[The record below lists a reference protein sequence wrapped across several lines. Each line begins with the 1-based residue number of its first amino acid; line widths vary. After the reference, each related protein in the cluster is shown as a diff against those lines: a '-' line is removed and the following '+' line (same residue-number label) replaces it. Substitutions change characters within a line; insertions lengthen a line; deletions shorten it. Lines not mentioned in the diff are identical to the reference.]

1 MFTEFSYSEKSIND
15 ILKEL
20 NVSQDGLSEK
30 EAQIRL
36 LHYGSNEIKEG
47 KLSALN
53 IFWRQFKSPFI
64 YILLGAALISL
75 FLKEFIDTVMI
86 FVFLAV
92 NGFLGFYQEYKS
104 EKLIQK
110 LKLLIRANAKVRRNG
125 KIEIIEKSKIVKGDV
140 VIIEKGDVVPADI
153 RIVKSQNLIM
163 NESILTG
170 ESKSVFKNVD
180 VLSGVKN
187 IFEAQNMA
195 FMGTTVVSGSAEGLV
210 VATGKDTQIGKVSE
224 IVSHIERKSGFE
236 NMVLNFSKFV
246 LNLVLATLAILFVAN
261 LVLKGFDINISQTL
275 LFTLALAISV
285 VPEALPVITTV
296 TLSRGALKLAKE
308 HVVVKRLSS
317 LEDLGNIEVLCSDK
331 TGTITKNE
339 LELKEWISWDKDK
352 CFLFGAVLP
361 SGYDKKTLKENE
373 FEFAVWQ
380 KLNEDNRSALTN
392 YKILWHEPFDPEKR
406 IAATVF
412 FDHIQKKNYLVLK
425 GAPEEVFERSKF
437 ISINDNNE
445 KIEKYKNELRDKFKE
460 FGKSGFRVLAVA
472 VKEVSDKEDYCDDL
486 ADDFSVLGI
495 LGFYDP
501 LKPTAKDAIALAKK
515 LNVEVKIITGDSLE
529 VAEFIAG
536 EAGILSHGEKG
547 ILGSSLESLTGED
560 FTRAVLGFKVF
571 ARISPEQKFKIIQE
585 IQKYKPAGF
594 LGEGINDAPALK
606 LANVAIVVDSGADV
620 AKEAADV
627 IMLRKDLKVIVD
639 GISEGRRIYTNII
652 KYIKYTLT
660 GNFGNFYAIAG
671 ISLITPYLPMLPS
684 QILLTNLLS
693 DLPLMSVASDNV
705 DHGELKKPSHHNI
718 KDIALISVILGL
730 VSSLADFAFFG
741 MFFRFGE
748 QNVQTMWFIE
758 SILAE
763 IILIFSIRTRLPL
776 LKSRRPSK
784 LLIVSCIAAAVI
796 TVFLPFTLIG
806 QKLFHFSRPTVEFML
821 MIAGLLAVYFVLTE
835 AVKVWYYKFYIS
847 HNNSSL
853 NK

>member
-1 MFTEFSYSEKSIND
+1 MQIEFLYAEKSTND

-20 NVSQDGLSEK
+20 GVSQNGLSEK

-36 LHYGSNEIKEG
+36 FKDGSNEIKER
-47 KLSALN
+47 KVSASL
-53 IFWRQFKSPFI
+53 IFLRQFKSPFI
-64 YILLGAALISL
+64 YILFGAALISL

-86 FVFLAV
+86 VIFLMV

-110 LKLLIRANAKVRRNG
+110 LKLLIKASAKVRRNG
-125 KIEIIEKSKIVKGDV
+125 KIEIIDRSKIVKGDA
-140 VIIEKGDVVPADI
+140 ILIDKGDVVPADI
-153 RIVKSQNLIM
+153 RIIKSQNLVI

-170 ESKSVFKNVD
+170 ESKSVSKNAD

-187 IFEAQNMA
+187 IFEAKNLA
-195 FMGTTVVSGSAEGLV
+195 FMGTNVVSGSAEGLV
-210 VATGKDTQIGKVSE
+210 VAVAKNTQLGKVSE
-224 IVSHIERKSGFE
+224 IVSRIERKSGFE
-236 NMVLNFSKFV
+236 EMVLNFSKFV

-261 LVLKGFDINISQTL
+261 LILKGFDINISQTL

-296 TLSRGALKLAKE
+296 TLSRGALKLARE

-331 TGTITKNE
+331 TGTITQNE
-339 LELKEWISWDKDK
+339 LELKEWISWDKNK
-352 CFLFGAVLP
+352 CFLFGGILP

-380 KLNEDNRSALTN
+380 KLNEGEKNKIEQN
-392 YKILWHEPFDPEKR
+392 KILWHEPFDPAKR
-406 IAATVF
+406 IAATGF
-412 FDHIQKKNYLVLK
+412 FDSTTNKHYLVMK
-425 GAPEEVFERSKF
+425 GAPEEVFARSKF
-437 ISINDNNE
+437 VSRDGNDE
-445 KIEKYKNELRDKFKE
+445 LLEKYSNELKEKFKE

-472 VKEVSDKEDYCDDL
+472 VKEVAEKNDYSDDL
-486 ADDFSVLGI
+486 FGDFSLLGI
-495 LGFYDP
+495 LAFYDP
-501 LKPTAKDAIALAKK
+501 LKPTAKNAITLAKQ

-529 VAEFIAG
+529 VAEYIAR
-536 EAGILSHGEKG
+536 EAGILGQGEKV
-547 ILGSSLESLTGED
+547 ILGSDLESLSAED

-585 IQKYKPAGF
+585 IQKYKPVGF

-627 IMLRKDLKVIVD
+627 ILLRKDLKVIID
-639 GISEGRRIYTNII
+639 GVYEGRRIYTNII

-671 ISLITPYLPMLPS
+671 ISLIIPYLPMLPS

-693 DLPLMSVASDNV
+693 DMPLMSVASDNV
-705 DHGELKKPSHHNI
+705 DDGELKKPSHYNI
-718 KDIALISVILGL
+718 KDIALVSVILGL

-741 MFFRFGE
+741 MFFKYGE
-748 QNVQTMWFIE
+748 QTVQTMWFIE

-763 IILIFSIRTRLPL
+763 IILIFSIRTRLPI
-776 LKSRRPSK
+776 LKSKKPSR
-784 LLIVSCIAAAVI
+784 LLMVSCVVAAGVTI
-796 TVFLPFTLIG
+796 LLPFTLLG
-806 QKLFHFSRPTVEFML
+806 QKLFHFIRPSLNFML
-821 MIAGLLAVYFVLTE
+821 MIGGLLVVYFILTE
-835 AVKVWYYKFYIS
+835 AVKVWYYKFYIP
-847 HNNSSL
+847 HGNSA
-853 NK
+853 KG